1 MNNNSKK
8 SIFGTLFILGA
19 LYLMDKYTPKS
30 IDEQYRSSAWK
41 HLEPRINELEM
52 LIPVV
57 ENKSNKTQFEIQ
69 QLENYRKELKELRKT
84 RYNEK

>member
-1 MNNNSKK
+1 MINKSQK
-8 SIFGTLFILGA
+8 SIFGTLLIIGA

-30 IDEQYRSSAWK
+30 IDERYRSNAWK

-52 LIPVV
+52 LIPVL
-57 ENKSNKTQFEIQ
+57 ENKSNKSQSEYQ
-69 QLENYRKELKELRKT
+69 QLENYQKELKDLRKT